1 MFTNTKGRLTG
12 VIRSIGWTDGCIYLA
27 ARAIQALSGG
37 RAELRKYYF
46 VSQPVAAAPLLPKN
60 RGASIV
66 VELIDRR
73 HPLVSAFP
81 RPSQVIA
88 ERFDNNATC
97 FIATKNG
104 EFVGFLWL
112 QAGSYREDEVRCL
125 FTPLPA
131 ERAIWDF
138 DVHIEPSYRS
148 SFAFARLWDTANQ
161 YLRDRGVCWSVSRIS
176 AFNAGSINAHARLG
190 AFPIGAACFLQ
201 GRTWQLTLSFSPAF
215 CHFSSGEHAVPQIS
229 LPAAP
234 EHRRRYRRFSRN
246 G

>member
-1 MFTNTKGRLTG
+1 MLRRIKDRLTG
-12 VIRSIGWTDGCIYLA
+12 IVRSIGWADGCVYVA
-27 ARAIQALSGG
+27 ARAIQALSLG

-46 VSQPVAAAPLLPKN
+46 VSQPIPSAPLLPKN

-66 VELIDRR
+66 VERIARQ

-88 ERFDNNATC
+88 DRFDNDAIC
-97 FIATKNG
+97 FLATKNG

-131 ERAIWDF
+131 RRAIWDF
-138 DVHIEPSYRS
+138 DVHIEPAYRS

-161 YLRDRGVCWSVSRIS
+161 YLRDQDVCWSVSRIS

-190 AFPIGAACFLQ
+190 AFPIGAACFLK
-201 GRTWQLTLSFSPAF
+201 GRTWQLTLSSSPAF
-215 CHFSSGEHAVPQIS
+215 FHFSSGEHAVPQIS

-234 EHRRRYRRFSRN
+234 EHRRRYRRFSRH